1 MRFIGRF
8 KIEYMMQ
15 KKQRNEK
22 RSASLG
28 SGRWAPNLCMLD
40 LGDPIG

>member
-15 KKQRNEK
+15 KSKEMRKDHRHLEVGA
-22 RSASLG
+22 RHPTYVC
-28 SGRWAPNLCMLD
+28 W
-40 LGDPIG
+40 I